1 MVKTTGGLQDAKAF
15 SAIFCNATG
24 MFGYYSAMPGNCFY
38 QQATCDRASF
48 LELVNFVSGPT
59 AATLGLMVNGIAP
72 QAVPVPGS
80 GDTTTWVDRTRV
92 CSDQY
97 NLDANVTLAAD
108 NTPLGWSQG
117 ATAIDP
123 LNRSCTVSNAGA
135 AITRF
140 AAREHRGRPG
150 RSLCREARRCG
161 GALLL
166 FEHPSQPIDAY
177 H

>member
-140 AAREHRGRPG
+140 AAHASIEGAQV
-150 RSLCREARRCG
+150 EAFVAKRVAAEGLYCSSSTLRNR
-161 GALLL
+161 
-166 FEHPSQPIDAY
+166 
-177 H
+177 